1 MYIRKIFREANISYL
16 LIHGF
21 FIGNAR
27 LKMAK
32 KLRKYCATPFAT
44 EKYSHSTHQRYHPK
58 IIGHILNNKQNN
70 KSVCIDTISNNE
82 NEDENEK

>member
-1 MYIRKIFREANISYL
+1 
-16 LIHGF
+16 
-21 FIGNAR
+21 
-27 LKMAK
+27 MAK
-32 KLRKYCATPFAT
+32 KLRKYCATPWGWTFAT
-44 EKYSHSTHQRYHPK
+44 EKYSHSTHQRYHPI